1 MESKTYRWL
10 EFLIIF
16 VILPV
21 SFALEYPPVIKLF
34 LGSMGF
40 LYVIYL
46 LLKVEDVRF
55 QLSPTINWKT
65 FWKLTFAKFLI
76 IAILTTSFVY
86 FTDKGNLFCVLLSKP
101 KMWVLILFMYALFS
115 VYPQELIY
123 RTLYFN
129 RYQNLMKSKW
139 ISIILNA
146 LVFSMAHLMFKN
158 TLVLIMTFLG
168 GLLFALTFLKTKS
181 TTLVSIE
188 HAIYGSWLFTVGM
201 GDMLGFPS

>member
-34 LGSMGF
+34 LGSVGF

-101 KMWVLILFMYALFS
+101 KMWVLILFMYALFLS
-115 VYPQELIY
+115 IHKNLFIGRCTLIGI
-123 RTLYFN
+123 
-129 RYQNLMKSKW
+129 K
-139 ISIILNA
+139 I
-146 LVFSMAHLMFKN
+146 
-158 TLVLIMTFLG
+158 
-168 GLLFALTFLKTKS
+168 
-181 TTLVSIE
+181 
-188 HAIYGSWLFTVGM
+188 
-201 GDMLGFPS
+201 